1 MLQKLDAVPDIRP
14 KAEEIKLAV
23 ERGGTYQISPQQIAQ
38 KKSWPPG
45 VGIKMTVW
53 NDLLSVLQTE
63 NELLRSLIALGGG
76 EKQEKSMMRMRL
88 YALPVKNR
96 LYCSA

>member
-1 MLQKLDAVPDIRP
+1 
-14 KAEEIKLAV
+14 
-23 ERGGTYQISPQQIAQ
+23 
-38 KKSWPPG
+38 
-45 VGIKMTVW
+45 MTVW

-63 NELLRSLIALGGG
+63 NELLRSLIALGG

>member
-1 MLQKLDAVPDIRP
+1 
-14 KAEEIKLAV
+14 
-23 ERGGTYQISPQQIAQ
+23 
-38 KKSWPPG
+38 
-45 VGIKMTVW
+45 MTVW

-63 NELLRSLIALGGG
+63 NELLRSLIAWAGG
-76 EKQEKSMMRMRL
+76 KNRKKSMMRMRL